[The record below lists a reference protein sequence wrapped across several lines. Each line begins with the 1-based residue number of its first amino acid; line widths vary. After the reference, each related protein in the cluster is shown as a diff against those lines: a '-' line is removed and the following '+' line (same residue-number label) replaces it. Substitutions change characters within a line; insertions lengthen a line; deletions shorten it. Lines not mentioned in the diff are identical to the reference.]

1 MKTKKL
7 TDGLLL
13 VTNLEI
19 ITATQQVR
27 VVSEVHACLNTTTL
41 IDLLIQCQDY
51 KHAYTEITLEKKPYR
66 HHTGEKPPPRYLL
79 TN

>member
-51 KHAYTEITLEKKPYR
+51 KHTDHTGEKPYR

>member
-27 VVSEVHACLNTTTL
+27 VVSQVHACLNTTTL

-51 KHAYTEITLEKKPYR
+51 KHAYTEITLEKN
-66 HHTGEKPPPRYLL
+66 HTDITQEKNHLL
-79 TN
+79 GIF